1 MNSSRFLRHNIRSPF
16 SGLMAHG
23 EPWVWLM
30 SGSLAVAVT
39 MIVGLLLFITVRGS
53 LHFWPRPLYEITLRD
68 GETCLGEVTS
78 RETVSNN
85 PQEDETFDDRRLVH
99 IANFELTGTHYRWI
113 NESDIATT
121 QQPKFATVVERLE
134 GGRFHG
140 FPVRVLKNGVAVS
153 IGPETAWLKYK
164 EIAPAIRQQF
174 RDANHLDK
182 HERGELQ
189 QRLRSAR
196 LAMFNARLKYG
207 TEENSFVDAARDKEK
222 QISKE
227 VATLSS
233 RLDKKLA
240 SLRKVSQAWS
250 FEFETAEGHSV
261 ILPIEEIVQAWQPN
275 NLGFL
280 RTLRVYGAR
289 WWEFLSDDPRES
301 NSEGGV
307 FPAICGTVS
316 MTLFMALLVAPF
328 GVLAAL
334 YLREYSADGPLTATV
349 RIAINNLAGVP
360 SIVYGAFGI
369 GFFCYGVGGWI
380 DELFFSASLLADNQ
394 PTYGTGGLLWAS
406 LTLALL
412 TLPVVIIATEEAL
425 VAVPNSMREGS
436 YACGASKWQTIYRI
450 VLPRALPGIL
460 TGLILAMARAAG
472 EVAPLMLVGVKKV
485 ALDLPIDTSFPY
497 IHPEREFMHLAYL
510 VYDVG
515 FQSPNSQAA
524 KPMVFTITL
533 LLVALIASLNI
544 TAIYIRSH
552 LKRRYVPQ
560 HF

>member
-1 MNSSRFLRHNIRSPF
+1 
-16 SGLMAHG
+16 MAHG

-250 FEFETAEGHSV
+250 FEFETAEGSFRHS
-261 ILPIEEIVQAWQPN
+261 
-275 NLGFL
+275 
-280 RTLRVYGAR
+280 
-289 WWEFLSDDPRES
+289 
-301 NSEGGV
+301 
-307 FPAICGTVS
+307 
-316 MTLFMALLVAPF
+316 
-328 GVLAAL
+328 
-334 YLREYSADGPLTATV
+334 
-349 RIAINNLAGVP
+349 
-360 SIVYGAFGI
+360 
-369 GFFCYGVGGWI
+369 
-380 DELFFSASLLADNQ
+380 
-394 PTYGTGGLLWAS
+394 
-406 LTLALL
+406 
-412 TLPVVIIATEEAL
+412 
-425 VAVPNSMREGS
+425 
-436 YACGASKWQTIYRI
+436 
-450 VLPRALPGIL
+450 
-460 TGLILAMARAAG
+460 
-472 EVAPLMLVGVKKV
+472 
-485 ALDLPIDTSFPY
+485 
-497 IHPEREFMHLAYL
+497 
-510 VYDVG
+510 
-515 FQSPNSQAA
+515 SQ
-524 KPMVFTITL
+524 
-533 LLVALIASLNI
+533 
-544 TAIYIRSH
+544 
-552 LKRRYVPQ
+552 
-560 HF
+560 

>member
-1 MNSSRFLRHNIRSPF
+1 MNSSRFQRRNIRSPF
-16 SGLMAHG
+16 SALMAHG

-78 RETVSNN
+78 RETGANN
-85 PQEDETFDDRRLVH
+85 LQEDETFNDRRLVH

-121 QQPKFATVVERLE
+121 QQPRFATVVERLE

-140 FPVRVLKNGVAVS
+140 FPVRVLKNGDAVS
-153 IGPETAWLKYK
+153 IGPETAWAKYE
-164 EIAPAIRQQF
+164 EIAPAIRKQF
-174 RDANHLDK
+174 RDANYLDK

-196 LAMFNARLKYG
+196 LAIFDARLKHG
-207 TEENSFVDAARDKEK
+207 TEENPFVETARDKEK
-222 QISKE
+222 QIAKE
-227 VATLSS
+227 VAMLSS
-233 RLDKKLA
+233 RLDKKVA
-240 SLRKVSQAWS
+240 SLRKANQAWN

-261 ILPIEEIVQAWQPN
+261 ILPVEEIIQAWQPN
-275 NLGFL
+275 NLGFW

-289 WWEFLSDDPRES
+289 WWEFLSDDPREA
-301 NSEGGV
+301 NSAGGV

-316 MTLFMALLVAPF
+316 MTFVMALLVAPF

-334 YLREYSADGPLTATV
+334 YLREYAADGPLTATV

-425 VAVPNSMREGS
+425 MAVPNSMREGS

-450 VLPRALPGIL
+450 VLPRALPGIM

-497 IHPEREFMHLAYL
+497 IHPEREFMHLAYM

-533 LLVALIASLNI
+533 LLVTLIAVLNI

>member
-1 MNSSRFLRHNIRSPF
+1 
-16 SGLMAHG
+16 MAHG

-53 LHFWPRPLYEITLRD
+53 LHFWPRPLYEITLHN

-78 RETVSNN
+78 RETRANN
-85 PQEDETFDDRRLVH
+85 LLENETFSDRRLVH

-121 QQPKFATVVERLE
+121 QQPRFATVVERLE

-140 FPVRVLKNGVAVS
+140 FPVRVLKNDVAVS
-153 IGPETAWLKYK
+153 IGPETAWAKYE

-174 RDANHLDK
+174 RDANYLDK
-182 HERGELQ
+182 HERGKLQ
-189 QRLRSAR
+189 QRLRRAR
-196 LAMFNARLKYG
+196 LALFDARLKYG
-207 TEENSFVDAARDKEK
+207 TEENSFTEAAQDKEK
-222 QISKE
+222 RIAKE
-227 VATLSS
+227 VSILSS

-240 SLRKVSQAWS
+240 SLRKANQAWN

-275 NLGFL
+275 NIGLW

-289 WWEFLSDDPRES
+289 WWEFLSDDPREA
-301 NSEGGV
+301 NSAGGV

-334 YLREYSADGPLTATV
+334 YLREYAADGPLTATV

-450 VLPRALPGIL
+450 VLPRALPGIM

-533 LLVALIASLNI
+533 LLVTLIAALNI